1 MARRFGTDGVRGIAN
16 VELAPELAFQL
27 GRAGAHVLTK
37 HRQPGSTTRLLVG
50 KDTRLSGDMLEAA
63 LVSGI
68 LSVGADAHLV
78 GVLPTPGVAYL
89 TAHRDVDAGVMISA
103 SHNPAADNGIKFF
116 SQEGYKLPDQ
126 LEDEIEYYLD
136 HPEMLPRPK
145 GDCVGRVVAVSD
157 WQVQYLQYLEGL
169 ATQSLAG
176 LRVVLDCANGAAS
189 QLAPVLFRHLG
200 AEVTAINASPDGLNI
215 NAGCGSTHLEGLS
228 QAVLASQ
235 ADLGLAF
242 DGDADRLLAVDHQG
256 HAVDGDAIMAICAL
270 YLKSEGRLRNNLLVA
285 TVMSNLGLEHAM
297 RKHGIELLRAK
308 VGDRYVLAMMQE
320 KVAVLGGEQ
329 SGHIIFSEHS
339 TTGDGLLTALQLTEI
354 VANANSRL
362 SDLAAIVQPLPQ
374 VLQSVRVH
382 DKSIAGTPAVR
393 AAIATVEQMLAESGR
408 ILVRPS
414 GTEPVVRVMV
424 EAESKT
430 LAEEMVALVVAAL
443 EGR

>member
-16 VELAPELAFQL
+16 IELTPELAFQL

-37 HRQPGSTTRLLVG
+37 HRQPDSSTRLLVG

-63 LVSGI
+63 LVAGI

-89 TAHRDVDAGVMISA
+89 TAHQNMDAGVMISA

-116 SQEGYKLPDQ
+116 SQDGHKLPDQ

-136 HPEMLPRPK
+136 HPGLLPRPK
-145 GDCVGRVVAVSD
+145 GDSVGRVVAVTD
-157 WQVQYLQYLEGL
+157 WQVHYLRYLEGL
-169 ATQSLAG
+169 AEQSLAG
-176 LRVVLDCANGAAS
+176 LHVVLDCANGAAS

-200 AEVTAINASPDGLNI
+200 AEVTAINASPNGLNI
-215 NAGCGSTHLEGLS
+215 NDGCGSTHLEGLRQTVVS
-228 QAVLASQ
+228 EQ

-242 DGDADRLLAVDHQG
+242 DGDADRLLAVDHLG

-270 YLKSEGRLRNNLLVA
+270 HLQSEGRLQNNLLVA
-285 TVMSNLGLEHAM
+285 TVMSNLGLEQAM
-297 RKHGIELLRAK
+297 RQHGIELLRAK

-320 KVAVLGGEQ
+320 RAAALGGEQ

-339 TTGDGLLTALQLTEI
+339 TTGDGLLTALQLTQI

-362 SDLAAIVQPLPQ
+362 SDLAAVMQPLPQ

-382 DKSIAGTPAVR
+382 EKSIAETPAVR
-393 AAIATVEQMLAESGR
+393 AAIATVEQTLRQDGR

-424 EAESKT
+424 EAESKA
-430 LAEEMVALVVAAL
+430 LAEDMVALVVAAL
-443 EGR
+443 EGK